1 MTILNESGIP
11 DVLPPLHAAN
21 SLADKLPS
29 ALVVVLGTRS
39 EAFICQSLPAPPA
52 PGFASPPRSPRV
64 VFMVLEEGDAPE
76 QGHVASRVVEA
87 AAGFRRL
94 EVVFI
99 VAGLS
104 AGKLGVDAEFEA
116 RLAERRL
123 ELPVEEIDPDA
134 PHESPGVLATDL
146 EDRATASLLAM
157 CPEQDSSELV
167 ERSGPE
173 KQGRSLLGG
182 LLGRSRDDDYDDD
195 GELSPIVLAGGFGS
209 DISGREVASE
219 MRRAGLAVAG
229 VVPSARMRDLPD
241 MGENTVVAL
250 MDANL
255 SETMR
260 AAEERGA
267 KVAKSLMPVGVD
279 GTARFIQDVAEAAGG
294 NASELSKARSVWEGF
309 HDLRNRVRGK
319 RLFFAGD
326 TGMELPLARFLA
338 DAGAVVLEVGVP
350 RLDRGLLAEEIQ
362 ALGPDV
368 DIVEAPDWRGQMKRI
383 EDTAPDCVITSAGL
397 FAPLVARGHLCR
409 LSTDFVRM
417 GPHGYDGARRILESF
432 ERSFERAERLD
443 HSIGI

>member
-1 MTILNESGIP
+1 LTILNESGIP

-21 SLADKLPS
+21 SLAERLPS

-39 EAFICQSLPAPPA
+39 EAFMVQSLSAPPS
-52 PGFASPPRSPRV
+52 PGYSPPPRSPRV
-64 VFMVLEEGDAPE
+64 VFMVLGESDPPE
-76 QGHVASRVVEA
+76 QGYIASRIVEA

-94 EVVFI
+94 EAVFVVS
-99 VAGLS
+99 GLS
-104 AGKLGVDAEFEA
+104 TAKLGVEAEFEA

-123 ELPVEEIDPDA
+123 EIPVEALDPDA
-134 PHESPGVLATDL
+134 PRESPGVLATDL
-146 EDRATASLLAM
+146 EDRATAALLAM
-157 CPEQDSSELV
+157 CPEQSSSELV
-167 ERSGPE
+167 EKPGPE
-173 KQGRSLLGG
+173 KGGRSLLGG
-182 LLGRSRDDDYDDD
+182 FLGRGRDEYDEDED
-195 GELSPIVLAGGFGS
+195 LSPVVLAGAFGS
-209 DISGREVASE
+209 AKSGRELASE
-219 MRRAGLAVAG
+219 MRRAGLTVAG
-229 VVPSARMRDLPD
+229 TVPAMRMRDLPD

-255 SETMR
+255 AETVK

-267 KVAKSLMPVGVD
+267 RVARTLMPIGVD
-279 GTARFIQDVAEAAGG
+279 GTARFIQEVAEAAGG
-294 NASELSKARSVWEGF
+294 SANELSKARSVWEGF
-309 HDLRNRVRGK
+309 QILRNRVRGK

-350 RLDRGLLAEEIQ
+350 RLDRSLLAEEIQ

-368 DIVEAPDWRGQMKRI
+368 DIVESPDWRGQMTRI
-383 EDTAPDCVITSAGL
+383 EDTRPDCVISSAGL

-409 LSTDFVRM
+409 LASDFARI

-432 ERSFERAERLD
+432 DRAFERAERLD

>member
-21 SLADKLPS
+21 SLAERLPS
-29 ALVVVLGTRS
+29 SLVVVLGTRS

-52 PGFASPPRSPRV
+52 PGHSSPPRSPRV
-64 VFMVLEEGDAPE
+64 VFMVLGEGDAPE
-76 QGHVASRVVEA
+76 QGYIASRLVEA

-94 EVVFI
+94 EAVFI

-104 AGKLGVDAEFEA
+104 ARKLGVEAEFEA

-123 ELPVEEIDPDA
+123 EIPVEAIDPDA

-146 EDRATASLLAM
+146 EDRTTAALLAM

-167 ERSGPE
+167 ERAAPE
-173 KQGRSLLGG
+173 KQSRTLFGG
-182 LLGRSRDDDYDDD
+182 LLGRGRDDDDGD
-195 GELSPIVLAGGFGS
+195 GELSPVVLAGGFGS
-209 DISGREVASE
+209 DVSGRGVASE
-219 MRRAGLAVAG
+219 MRRAGLKVAG

-255 SETMR
+255 SETAS
-260 AAEERGA
+260 AARERGA
-267 KVAKSLMPVGVD
+267 KVVETLMPIGVD

-309 HDLRNRVRGK
+309 QSLRNRVRGK

-350 RLDRGLLAEEIQ
+350 RLDRALLAEEIQ

-368 DIVEAPDWRGQMKRI
+368 DVVEAPDWRGQMKRI
-383 EDTAPDCVITSAGL
+383 EDTRPDCVVSSAGL
-397 FAPLVARGHLCR
+397 YAPLVARGHLCR
-409 LSTDFVRM
+409 LASDFARM
-417 GPHGYDGARRILESF
+417 GPHGYDGARRILQSF
-432 ERSFERAERLD
+432 DRAFERAERLD

>member
-1 MTILNESGIP
+1 LTILNESGIP

-21 SLADKLPS
+21 SLAEKLPS

-39 EAFICQSLPAPPA
+39 EAFVVQTLPAPPA
-52 PGFASPPRSPRV
+52 PGHASPPRSPRV
-64 VFMVLEEGDAPE
+64 VFMVLGEGGIPE
-76 QGHVASRVVEA
+76 QGYVASRVVEA

-94 EVVFI
+94 EAVFI

-123 ELPVEEIDPDA
+123 ELPVEAINPDA

-146 EDRATASLLAM
+146 EDRTTAALLAM

-167 ERSGPE
+167 ERSGSE
-173 KQGRSLLGG
+173 KQSRSLLGG
-182 LLGRSRDDDYDDD
+182 LLGRSRDDDDGD

-219 MRRAGLAVAG
+219 MRRAGLKIAG
-229 VVPSARMRDLPD
+229 VVPSTRMRDLPD

-255 SETMR
+255 SETVK

-267 KVAKSLMPVGVD
+267 KVANSLMPVGVD

-294 NASELSKARSVWEGF
+294 SASELSKARSVWEGF
-309 HDLRNRVRGK
+309 QNLRNRVRGK

-368 DIVEAPDWRGQMKRI
+368 DIVESPDWRGQMKRI
-383 EDTAPDCVITSAGL
+383 EDTGPDCVIVSAGL

-409 LSTDFVRM
+409 PASDFSRM